1 MNLRNYNITQ
11 LTEIFF
17 KERKM
22 AKTQKISASMEDYLE
37 AIFLIASKK
46 QAARAKDIAN
56 RLGVNNS
63 SVTGALRILSE
74 KGYINYAPYDL
85 ITLTADGKKLAMD
98 VVRRHEVLR
107 DFFIKVLS
115 IDETEADEYACKMEH
130 AVSNN
135 ILEKITRFIEFVEI
149 CPRGGDEWIKGF
161 NKFCDQGTTFPNCGT
176 SINICLEDLKKRKKK
191 VAGKPQSPV
200 ILKDLNLG
208 QRAKLIKVKGKGIIS
223 KRLAKLDITPGSIIE
238 VERISPDSESIDI
251 KVRGYHLSLREDEA
265 SKISV
270 QIL

>member
-1 MNLRNYNITQ
+1 MSKTNI
-11 LTEIFF
+11 L
-17 KERKM
+17 
-22 AKTQKISASMEDYLE
+22 SASMEDYLE
-37 AIFLIASKK
+37 AIFHIAADK
-46 QAARAKDIAN
+46 QAARAKDIAK
-56 RLGVNNS
+56 RLKVNNS
-63 SVTGALRILSE
+63 SVTGALRILAE

-85 ITLTADGKKLAMD
+85 ITLTKKGKELAKD

-107 DFFIKVLS
+107 DFFVKVLA
-115 IDETEADEYACKMEH
+115 ADEDEAEETACKMEH
-130 AVSNN
+130 AVSPN
-135 ILEKITRFIEFVEI
+135 ILNRIVRFVEFVEI

-161 NKFCDQGTTFPNCGT
+161 QKFCDQGTTFPNCGT

-200 ILKDLNLG
+200 VLKELDLG
-208 QRAKLIKVKGKGIIS
+208 QRAKLIKVKGRGSIS